1 MPGFDRRAASYTW
14 TVAVVVLL
22 LVLVF
27 LVRRTLFVFTLAVLF
42 AYLLA
47 PLVDIIDRVLPLQR
61 TRTLALALAYMLVVG
76 ILVFALG
83 QIGSRVID
91 EANTLIKTVPDLLS
105 KWQQPIQGAT
115 PAVNS
120 FKEQMVAKV
129 REALYQGGSNLLSEI
144 PKAGLRVISVFTH
157 LIDIVIVPILSFF
170 FLKDG
175 RRIRDQ
181 GLELLGD
188 GPKRELLE
196 DVLSDV
202 NLLLAQYMRALLTL
216 CSATFISYSIF
227 FAIFGVP
234 YGILLAALA
243 FALEFIPMIGP
254 LTAAIV
260 VITVVALSGGG
271 VVKVVVFLFIY
282 RLFQDYVLSPNV
294 MGSGLELHPL
304 MILFGVFAGAEVA
317 GIAGAFLSVPIL
329 ALVRIS
335 YIRLRKSRVKARLAP
350 EPPVPAVTP
359 VP

>member
-1 MPGFDRRAASYTW
+1 MLGFDRRAASYTW
-14 TVAVVVLL
+14 TVALVVLL

-47 PLVDIIDRVLPLQR
+47 PLVDFIDHVLPQRR
-61 TRTLALALAYMLVVG
+61 TRTLALALAYVLVVG
-76 ILVFALG
+76 ILALAIE

-105 KWQQPIQGAT
+105 KWQQPTTGAT
-115 PAVNS
+115 SAVNS
-120 FKEQMVAKV
+120 FKQQLLAKV

-144 PKAGLRVISVFTH
+144 PKAVISVFTH
-157 LIDIVIVPILSFF
+157 VIDIVIVPILSFF

-188 GPKRELLE
+188 GPKRHLLE

-227 FAIFGVP
+227 FAIFRVP

-243 FALEFIPMIGP
+243 FGLEFIPMIGP

-260 VITVVALSGGG
+260 VISVVALSGGG
-271 VVKVVVFLFIY
+271 VVKVVIFLGIY

-329 ALVRIS
+329 ALARIS

-350 EPPVPAVTP
+350 EPPVPAITP